1 MYFLFL
7 KNDIKTNAITNNTID
22 ERVIIKL
29 VLSVDI
35 LPGPIAK
42 LLFFISCIPLL
53 SWLGIWIDES
63 CVISSLVKPKFNN
76 SVLI

>member
-7 KNDIKTNAITNNTID
+7 KNDTKTNAITNNTID

-53 SWLGIWIDES
+53 S
-63 CVISSLVKPKFNN
+63 
-76 SVLI
+76 